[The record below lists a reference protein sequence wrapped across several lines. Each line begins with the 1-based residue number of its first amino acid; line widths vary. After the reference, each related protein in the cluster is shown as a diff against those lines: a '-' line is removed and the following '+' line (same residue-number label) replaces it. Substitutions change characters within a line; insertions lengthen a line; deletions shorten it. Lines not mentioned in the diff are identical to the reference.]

1 VLKLQAIKITKFS
14 LVFPGKVSRSEGRD
28 IQKDAIQ
35 TLFYHKRSFVEIFFP
50 FLLSDCHILGEI
62 NNLLNAFRLKK
73 NHIFPTIVFGQKL
86 SDIWQK

>member
-1 VLKLQAIKITKFS
+1 L
-14 LVFPGKVSRSEGRD
+14 D
-28 IQKDAIQ
+28 
-35 TLFYHKRSFVEIFFP
+35 
-50 FLLSDCHILGEI
+50 EI